1 MMQQV
6 YNLLASFFVRPSL
19 LGIGLAIAFSAIW
32 LVFYKPPLFK
42 KPWMWAVLAGGAIL
56 TPVAI
61 VLVQLV
67 ATPVVGGLFRKIW
80 SAQTLKDW
88 FPLVVIPRLFILGL
102 VREGVKLVPVIV
114 YWLCKGRK
122 ILPKFGLSLGAVAG
136 AGLGFLE
143 AQWVLKYIFAD
154 GWSWADVQKYG
165 AVIALSGFWET
176 FFILGYNIAAC
187 ALAGWGLS
195 KGWGWQFYLLAA
207 LAYVVLMYSPLLAQV
222 ELVGVVQ
229 MELIIASWACL
240 LTGIVLWLGR
250 RGGPGKDD
258 D

>member
-1 MMQQV
+1 MMQQA
-6 YNLLASFFVRPSL
+6 YDLLASFFIRPSL
-19 LGIGLAIAFSAIW
+19 LGIGLAIAFGAIW
-32 LVFYKPPLFK
+32 LVIYKPPLFK
-42 KPWMWAVLAGGAIL
+42 NPWMWAVLAGGAIL
-56 TPVAI
+56 ASLAI

-80 SAQTLKDW
+80 SAQTLGDW
-88 FPLVVIPRLFILGL
+88 FPLVVIPRLFTLGL

-114 YWLCKGRK
+114 YWLCSGRK
-122 ILPKFGLSLGAVAG
+122 IQPKLGLALGAVAG
-136 AGLGFLE
+136 AGFGVLE
-143 AQWVLKYIFAD
+143 AQWVLKFIFAD
-154 GWSWADVQKYG
+154 GWSWADVQKFG
-165 AVIALSGFWET
+165 TVIALSGFWET

-187 ALAGWGLS
+187 ALAGWGLG

-229 MELIIASWACL
+229 MELIIATWALL

-250 RGGPGKDD
+250 MRGSSKEDN
-258 D
+258 